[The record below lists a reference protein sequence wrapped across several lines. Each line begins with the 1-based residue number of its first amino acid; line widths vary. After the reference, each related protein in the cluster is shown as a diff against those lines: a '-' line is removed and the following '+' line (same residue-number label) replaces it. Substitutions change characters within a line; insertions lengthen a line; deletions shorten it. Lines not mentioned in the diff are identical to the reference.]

1 MTLEEQATK
10 VWEKIR
16 SNLEDRSVLE
26 MGSVDDDL
34 IAEIEAEQIIAI
46 AEAFRPAVEPGQK

>member
-1 MTLEEQATK
+1 MTLEEQAK
-10 VWEKIR
+10 AIWSRIR

-34 IAEIEAEQIIAI
+34 IAEIEAEQIEAI
-46 AEAFRPAVEPGQK
+46 AAAFRPAVEPGNR